1 MVELREEVTERWLRF
16 PLHSRQGKKN
26 VPWLGGHYLEMAG
39 LFSFHLCLNK
49 EPHLLCKSK
58 SITEAA
64 GIKSRERNPIPQI
77 KGSTEFSI
85 LCVPAL
91 PRRPSESQ
99 SQQGETGHTEVA
111 VREEET
117 MNSERPASCPL
128 SCPSFPL
135 KSLER
140 RQL

>member
-1 MVELREEVTERWLRF
+1 MFHGWVDTTLRWLAF
-16 PLHSRQGKKN
+16 
-26 VPWLGGHYLEMAG
+26 
-39 LFSFHLCLNK
+39 FSFHLCLNK

-58 SITEAA
+58 SVTEAA